1 MWSLK
6 FVNIIKIVKK
16 HPCFEAKYQNNPDPI
31 NQDLV
36 FEKIMKEVMLARR
49 RDELE
54 PYKLF
59 ANAPAFQALCDAAR
73 TEDRGVVIVMFC

>member
-1 MWSLK
+1 
-6 FVNIIKIVKK
+6 
-16 HPCFEAKYQNNPDPI
+16 
-31 NQDLV
+31 
-36 FEKIMKEVMLARR
+36 MKEVMLARR